1 MARISLLP
9 RSLQWQGDDPGVM
22 LVLLMFAC
30 WLLFAPGGAFGV
42 SPDAVE
48 PGYTDHHAD
57 H

>member
-48 PGYTDHHAD
+48 PGHTDHHAD